1 MITIPRQIRWAVEP
15 VVAILF
21 LLDCIFSEVGRN
33 GTSVVAWLPSIAIA
47 VSIALSRLIPIAAL
61 SVAGGLLI
69 LQWTITPL
77 EFSDTGSPA
86 YFGLALTLI
95 GVLLSG
101 NRRVRHIAVAVFVLV
116 GALIGCLPYRG
127 GSDLELIFGSHLERI
142 PVALSIAVVYFVGAV
157 CWLIAFG
164 LRAALRIG
172 AAESAK
178 QRAISE
184 LQGTELELSM
194 AVQRDRIAQDVHDI
208 MAHSLSVI
216 VAQADG
222 ARFVGKKRP
231 ASIDQSLEA
240 IAQSARE
247 SLAEVRMLIETLV
260 SEPEGHSHPTLEGLA
275 ALVER
280 MESAGV
286 SVSYTTFGEAES
298 LTAGQE
304 LAVYRI
310 VQEALT
316 NALKHGGAQP
326 TARVVL
332 DWRGSGLA
340 LNISSS
346 PIGSS
351 GGEDVGSR
359 GIYGMRERARLA
371 GGWLTASPD
380 EAGQEFLVT
389 AFIPASSLVGAAA

>member
-1 MITIPRQIRWAVEP
+1 MKTIPRRIRWTLEP

-21 LLDCIFSEVGRN
+21 LLECIFGEVGRN
-33 GTSVVAWLPSIAIA
+33 GTNILAWTPFIA
-47 VSIALSRLIPIAAL
+47 VALAIALSRRVPIATL
-61 SVAGGLLI
+61 VIAGVLLV
-69 LQWTITPL
+69 LQWAITPL
-77 EFSDTGSPA
+77 EFGPTAAPA
-86 YFGLALTLI
+86 YLGLALAYVGVHVSGSQRIRQFATL
-95 GVLLSG
+95 VFL
-101 NRRVRHIAVAVFVLV
+101 VVAV
-116 GALIGCLPYRG
+116 LIATLPYRG
-127 GSDLELIFGSHLERI
+127 GSDFILYFNAHVERV
-142 PVALSIAVVYFVGAV
+142 PMALSIVAVLVVGAAS
-157 CWLIAFG
+157 WLIARV
-164 LRAALRIG
+164 LRAALRVG
-172 AAESAK
+172 EAEAAR
-178 QRAISE
+178 QQAIDE
-184 LQGTELELSM
+184 LKGTELELSM

-222 ARFVGKKRP
+222 ARFLNRK
-231 ASIDQSLEA
+231 AAIEQSLEA

-260 SEPEGHSHPTLEGLA
+260 SEPEGHSHPTLDGVP
-275 ALVER
+275 ALIER

-286 SVSYTTFGEAES
+286 TVSLTTFGEPEQ

-316 NALKHGGAQP
+316 NALKHGGP
-326 TARVVL
+326 KPIARVVL

-346 PIGSS
+346 PV
-351 GGEDVGSR
+351 GEAPAEDATSR

-380 EAGQEFLVT
+380 ETGREFLVT